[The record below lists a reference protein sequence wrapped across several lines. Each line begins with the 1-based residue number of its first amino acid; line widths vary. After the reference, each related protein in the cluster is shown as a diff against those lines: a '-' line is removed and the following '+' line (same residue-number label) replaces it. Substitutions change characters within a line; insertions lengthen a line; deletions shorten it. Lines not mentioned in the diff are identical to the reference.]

1 MVLALKSRD
10 SVSDTQ
16 EHKREEQSATFVI
29 SYAGAAMQG
38 FNNVHKVGITLC
50 WLVSEI
56 NWNTYSSL
64 GMFMRVPAEY
74 IGGLC
79 PYDHVCDRKALKLT
93 DSVAS

>member
-16 EHKREEQSATFVI
+16 EHNREEQSATFLI
-29 SYAGAAMQG
+29 SYSGAAMQG

-56 NWNTYSSL
+56 NWNTYNSL
-64 GMFMRVPAEY
+64 GMFMHVPAEY
-74 IGGLC
+74 VGGLY
-79 PYDHVCDRKALKLT
+79 PYDHVCVIKRL
-93 DSVAS
+93 

>member
-16 EHKREEQSATFVI
+16 EHNREEQSATFVI
-29 SYAGAAMQG
+29 SYSGAAMQG

-74 IGGLC
+74 GGGLC
-79 PYDHVCDRKALKLT
+79 QYDHVCDRKALKLT